1 VVLIAGVIVIVKA
14 SATISA
20 LMQAAVDS
28 VTKESNKIKTTG
40 PENQDAER
48 KNLI

>member
-1 VVLIAGVIVIVKA
+1 MVIIAGVIVIVKA
-14 SATISA
+14 SASISA

-28 VTKESNKIKTTG
+28 VTKESHKIKTSG
-40 PENQDAER
+40 PENQEAET